1 MRMRIGVMQRRAG
14 ILAPLL
20 AAVAAA
26 ALVAPARGQEKEKK
40 PAAEQVADGVWAMTP
55 SNGANAGWFLLGDG
69 VVAVDSGGDAKSGK
83 EILDQIA
90 QTTGNKPVRAL
101 ILTHVHGDHMGGA
114 RAFAAAGARIVC
126 QEAVNGVVLAFLQQ
140 ASADPADPLAGKTSF
155 KPVIESIS
163 EREILVDGIHNIQV
177 YHLGPAHTKGDLII
191 YLPAEKVLFSG
202 DVALNGLYP
211 YMQSPDMDPIGW
223 ERVLT
228 AIRRVDPQKLV
239 PGHGPIGPPSGVSD
253 SLSYIQKT
261 VALAKKIVDN
271 GIRDEMIDAEI
282 RAPENAMQRVT
293 LTETHIANVK
303 AVVKNLRARA
313 QKKPATAPGAAP
325 PAAAASPAAAATPA
339 KP

>member
-1 MRMRIGVMQRRAG
+1 MRARVRIVAMQKPTG
-14 ILAPLL
+14 ILALL
-20 AAVAAA
+20 LAVAAA
-26 ALVAPARGQEKEKK
+26 AALVSPARGQEKEKK
-40 PAAEQVADGVWAMTP
+40 PTAEQVADGVWATTP

-69 VVAVDSGGDAKSGK
+69 VVAVDSGGDTKSGK
-83 EILDQIA
+83 EILDLIA
-90 QTTGNKPVRAL
+90 QTTGSKPVRAL

-126 QEAVNGVVLAFLQQ
+126 QESVNGVVLAFLQQ
-140 ASADPADPLAGKTSF
+140 TSADPADPLAGKTNF

-191 YLPAEKVLFSG
+191 YLPTEKVLFSG

-211 YMQSPDMDPIGW
+211 FMQSPDMDPIGW

-239 PGHGPIGPPSGVSD
+239 PGHGAIGAASGVSD
-253 SLSYIQKT
+253 SLSYIQKV

-271 GIRDEMIDAEI
+271 GIRDENVDAEI
-282 RAPENAMQRVT
+282 RAPENAMTRVT

-303 AVVKNLRARA
+303 AVVKNLRERA
-313 QKKPATAPGAAP
+313 QKKPTPQPGAAP
-325 PAAAASPAAAATPA
+325 ASPVAAATPA

>member
-1 MRMRIGVMQRRAG
+1 MMRMGIVAMQKPVG
-14 ILAPLL
+14 ILVLL
-20 AAVAAA
+20 VGAAA
-26 ALVAPARGQEKEKK
+26 ALVSPARGQEKK

-114 RAFAAAGARIVC
+114 RVFAAAGARIVC
-126 QEAVNGVVLAFLQQ
+126 QESVNGVVLAFLQQ
-140 ASADPADPLAGKTSF
+140 ASADPADPLAGKTNF

-163 EREILVDGIHNIQV
+163 ERAILVDGIHNIQV

-191 YLPAEKVLFSG
+191 YLPTEKVLFSG

-211 YMQSPDMDPIGW
+211 FMQSPDMDPIGW

-239 PGHGPIGPPSGVSD
+239 PGHGAIGPVSGVSD
-253 SLSYIQKT
+253 SLSYIQRT

-271 GIRDEMIDAEI
+271 GIRDEMVEAEI
-282 RAPENAMQRVT
+282 RAPENEMTRVT
-293 LTETHIANVK
+293 LTDTHIANVK
-303 AVVKNLRARA
+303 AVVKNLRERA
-313 QKKPATAPGAAP
+313 QKKPTPAPGAAP
-325 PAAAASPAAAATPA
+325 AAATTPASPVAAATPA